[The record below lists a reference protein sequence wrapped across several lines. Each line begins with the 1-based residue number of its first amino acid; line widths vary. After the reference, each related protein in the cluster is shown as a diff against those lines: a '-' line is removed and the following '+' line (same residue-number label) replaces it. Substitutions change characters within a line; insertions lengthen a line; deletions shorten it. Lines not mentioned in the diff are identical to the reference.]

1 MKILFRT
8 SGGSNP
14 KNELGMG
21 HIYRCINL
29 STQLKPHKIIFL
41 IEDFGSVT
49 KALRKNNLR
58 TTKLIPGINDKEDVK
73 KTIECIDKNQIDVL
87 IIDKYGLT
95 NNYVNALR
103 KKVKVVVITDLRNI
117 QYNADLII
125 NGFIGYD
132 NSISF
137 NKYKTRCLLGPKY
150 QILNNS
156 FQKVQTRTKKFDLVI
171 TLGGFDSNCGI
182 EKILTDIIKM
192 KYNFKILVIL
202 GPATKKTKK
211 ILKFEKENKE
221 YLTIIKETDNFQKEI
236 SNARFGICGGGISTY
251 EFAKMKIPFAII
263 CQYKHQLITA
273 REWANRDIAENL
285 GLFEDNLKKLRCF
298 LEKINR
304 KKLKLKTTKI
314 IDGLGSKRI
323 MKEILK
329 LTND

>member
-1 MKILFRT
+1 M
-8 SGGSNP
+8 
-14 KNELGMG
+14 
-21 HIYRCINL
+21 
-29 STQLKPHKIIFL
+29 
-41 IEDFGSVT
+41 
-49 KALRKNNLR
+49 
-58 TTKLIPGINDKEDVK
+58 
-73 KTIECIDKNQIDVL
+73 L

-192 KYNFKILVIL
+192 KYNFKDNI
-202 GPATKKTKK
+202 
-211 ILKFEKENKE
+211 
-221 YLTIIKETDNFQKEI
+221 YLI
-236 SNARFGICGGGISTY
+236 Y
-251 EFAKMKIPFAII
+251 
-263 CQYKHQLITA
+263 
-273 REWANRDIAENL
+273 
-285 GLFEDNLKKLRCF
+285 
-298 LEKINR
+298 
-304 KKLKLKTTKI
+304 
-314 IDGLGSKRI
+314 
-323 MKEILK
+323 
-329 LTND
+329 